1 MTAFDGAFRGP
12 GSSKDKLTIDAQTP
26 RGADK
31 CRQVQTSADE
41 VPTNWRTDDHH

>member
-12 GSSKDKLTIDAQTP
+12 GSSKDKLTIDARTT

-31 CRQVQTSADE
+31 CRQVQT
-41 VPTNWRTDDHH
+41 NWRTDDHH